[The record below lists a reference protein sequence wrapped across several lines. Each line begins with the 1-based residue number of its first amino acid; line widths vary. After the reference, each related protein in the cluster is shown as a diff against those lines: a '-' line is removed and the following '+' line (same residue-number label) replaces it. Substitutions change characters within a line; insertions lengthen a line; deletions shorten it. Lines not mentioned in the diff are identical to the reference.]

1 VDQYIPMRFRGGSV
15 SHMSTQEATNRF
27 LADHDPKDVHAVV
40 AASDAAMVVD
50 GDVDESDE
58 DKQEHNDSLVN
69 ESGTRGAAM
78 DDSLEEEG
86 GLDDDEKEKG
96 GLDNDKEEEGGLDNE
111 EEEQDEEEM
120 DEGSI
125 QLDEELD
132 YGYHNQGSDDED
144 ENEERERDNEELPED
159 KMEELGYARY

>member
-1 VDQYIPMRFRGGSV
+1 MRFRGGGV
-15 SHMSTQEATNRF
+15 GHMSTREATNRF
-27 LADHDPKDVHAVV
+27 LADRDPKDVHAVV

-58 DKQEHNDSLVN
+58 GEQEHDDSLVN

-78 DDSLEEEG
+78 DDSSEEEG
-86 GLDDDEKEKG
+86 GLDDDE
-96 GLDNDKEEEGGLDNE
+96 EEEGGLDDE

-132 YGYHNQGSDDED
+132 YGYHNQGSGDED
-144 ENEERERDNEELPED
+144 EDEERERDNEELPED
-159 KMEELGYARY
+159 EMEELGYAPY

>member
-1 VDQYIPMRFRGGSV
+1 MRFRGGGV
-15 SHMSTQEATNRF
+15 GHMSTREATNMF
-27 LADHDPKDVHAVV
+27 LADCNPKDVHAVV

-50 GDVDESDE
+50 SDVDESDKG
-58 DKQEHNDSLVN
+58 KQEHDDSLVN

-78 DDSLEEEG
+78 DDSSEEEG
-86 GLDDDEKEKG
+86 GLDDDE
-96 GLDNDKEEEGGLDNE
+96 EEEGGLDDDEEEEGGLDDE

-132 YGYHNQGSDDED
+132 YGYHNQGSGDKDED
-144 ENEERERDNEELPED
+144 EERERDNEELPED
-159 KMEELGYARY
+159 KMEELGYAPY